1 MRLLTTLTL
10 IALITLSSYP
20 FSFCDALTDSPQM
33 VDVGGYSLNIAIS
46 GTGSPTVVFES
57 GMGATMQSW
66 GRVQAEVAGFTQVV
80 TYDRAGMGKSEQGPL
95 PRSSERIAVELHT
108 ALKNVSVTP
117 PYVLVGHSIGGI
129 HIRVFAKM
137 YPKEV
142 AGIVL
147 IDPSS
152 EDFFKQ
158 LEVRFPELWKKI
170 KEMEGRGLSLA
181 PQGVRRE
188 LEAIDLDINQA
199 KAAWP
204 LPAVPVVLITS
215 TYAAPL
221 TTPESRDLWLELHKR
236 FLKRVPNAKHV
247 VTEKSGHF
255 IHSQEPELVTE
266 AIRDIVNQVNRRK

>member
-1 MRLLTTLTL
+1 MHLLTTPTL

-20 FSFCDALTDSPQM
+20 FSFCDALTDSSQM
-33 VDVGGYSLNIAIS
+33 VDVGGYSLNLAIS
-46 GTGSPTVVFES
+46 GKGSPTVVFES

-66 GRVQAEVAGFTQVV
+66 GRVQAEVAKFTQVV
-80 TYDRAGMGKSEQGPL
+80 TYDRAGMGKSEHGPL
-95 PRSSERIAVELHT
+95 PRSSERIAVELQT
-108 ALKNVSVTP
+108 ALKKANVTP

-152 EDFFKQ
+152 EDFFQQ
-158 LEVRFPELWKKI
+158 LKDRFPELWKKI
-170 KEMEGRGLSLA
+170 KEIEGRGLSLA

-188 LEAIDLDINQA
+188 LEAIDLDVNQA

-215 TYAAPL
+215 MYAAPL
-221 TTPESRDLWLELHKR
+221 TTPESRDLWLELHKE
-236 FLKRVPNAKHV
+236 FLTRVPNAKHV
-247 VTEKSGHF
+247 VTEKTGHF
-255 IHSQEPELVTE
+255 IHSQEPELVIE
-266 AIRDIVNQVNRRK
+266 AIRDIVNQVNRGK